1 MTPFGIFQRPRRN
14 RFDEDP
20 NYAPIEEPLGIVP
33 RDQRDSP
40 APAPAISRQQLPG
53 IFAPPLPSSSGR
65 IAESPNQPASSS
77 IGSNVVDQ
85 LSETLTGTGR
95 RQTPQQGEYDHLSRT
110 PAKDKNGRL
119 KSAIWNAL
127 LQMSEGANQ
136 ALRSG
141 RPIDE
146 YALAGV
152 AGRGIGGAGGGAFNP
167 SVDEEHKRQMRMG
180 DLEQQIGQQIKIEQA
195 QAQTDRIQSEAE
207 YNRERPGIEARK
219 LAQKSKPKRFI
230 IGGKTIDYRPRVDEA
245 GEPVLDA
252 DGAPEWEPYEATV
265 KDEKPAPGTKPIQ
278 DASKIPDADGQ
289 LPFGRLRAK
298 LSEEQ
303 IAARQAL
310 AILNNKFKAEENAK
324 DRRFKAGES
333 VKDRGFKARESAE
346 DRSIKR
352 AELSEKIYARMVRD
366 KIAGQKVQ
374 ISIANARTQA
384 ARANASLDDYMDALS
399 ANGVEVTPK

>member
-53 IFAPPLPSSSGR
+53 ISEPSLPSSSGR

-85 LSETLTGTGR
+85 LSSQTRPR
-95 RQTPQQGEYDHLSRT
+95 RTPQGEYDHLSRT
-110 PAKDKNGRL
+110 PAQDGNGRL
-119 KSAIWNAL
+119 KSAILNAL

-180 DLEQQIGQQIKIEQA
+180 DLEQQIAQQLKTEQEQA
-195 QAQTDRIQSEAE
+195 QTERMHSEADRMRSEAE
-207 YNRERPGIEARK
+207 FNRRRPGIEEQKIESRLGIETRK
-219 LAQKSKPKRFI
+219 IESRETLAEENQSFK
-230 IGGKTIDYRPRVDEA
+230 A
-245 GEPVLDA
+245 GEN
-252 DGAPEWEPYEATV
+252 
-265 KDEKPAPGTKPIQ
+265 EKNR
-278 DASKIPDADGQ
+278 
-289 LPFGRLRAK
+289 RL
-298 LSEEQ
+298 EEQ
-303 IAARQAL
+303 KIQSRAAVAEN
-310 AILNNKFKAEENAK
+310 NNKFKAGENAK

-333 VKDRGFKARESAE
+333 AKDRGFKAGESAE

-366 KIAGQKVQ
+366 KIAGQRVQ

-384 ARANASLDDYMDALS
+384 ARANASLDDYIDALS
-399 ANGVEVTPK
+399 DNGVEVTPK